1 MRRSF
6 KKFLERERGERKGR
20 KRGREWGR
28 KVGYSLCPSIFQT
41 FPRTFIDRTRILRRG
56 VRLIEFSFSYFSF
69 LFFFFSLGGETSTP
83 PFHFLTVVSLSSFNL
98 LPSLASIN
106 LDPHEIALPALFH
119 SLDSTN
125 EPSFLPFHR
134 GTRSL
139 RDEFDSHRATKLV
152 IINRNRT
159 KRCVENKNVTI
170 FVIDAQSVVV
180 VRKRILEKL
189 GYQGY

>member
-106 LDPHEIALPALFH
+106 LDPHEIALSALFH

-125 EPSFLPFHR
+125 EPSFLPSHR

-139 RDEFDSHRATKLV
+139 RGEFDSHRATKLV

-170 FVIDAQSVVV
+170 HTFSLSTQNP
-180 VRKRILEKL
+180 LLLYEKEFSKN
-189 GYQGY
+189 